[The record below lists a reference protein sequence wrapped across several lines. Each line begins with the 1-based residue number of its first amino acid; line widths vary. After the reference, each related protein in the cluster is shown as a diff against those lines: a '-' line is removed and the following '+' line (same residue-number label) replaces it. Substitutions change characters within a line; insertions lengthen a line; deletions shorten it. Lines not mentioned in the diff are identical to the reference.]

1 MIWENIRLAFRDL
14 AANKLRTA
22 LSLLGIVIGVSSVI
36 VITTLG
42 ESATASIESNFA
54 EAGLETL
61 TVFPG
66 RSADQAERF
75 FTLELAED
83 ISNAVPGV
91 AQVIPLQQGQVR
103 AIYRD
108 DSLGATAIAT
118 TPAYAEVFDWGAT
131 LGSFVTEEDNA
142 RRRRSVVLGAQVA
155 EDFFGD
161 EDPVGR
167 VIRLSLGGT
176 LSSFRVTG
184 VMAERSASI
193 GVSFDDRV
201 FVPYQTYATRLARVE
216 QVGAYVVE
224 ISPDADPIAV
234 GEGVDEYLSGL
245 TGDENAF
252 NVLSPSTIAET
263 FSEVTGTLSTFLAG
277 IAAISL
283 LVGGIGIMNI
293 MLVAVVERT
302 REIGI
307 RKALGATPA
316 VIRGQFLTEAI
327 SLTLIGGGLGV
338 ALGTGISAL
347 GVRLL
352 DISLAPAYWSYG
364 LALGFSAAVGLF
376 FGLYPAWRA
385 SRLDPVQAL
394 SYE

>member
-1 MIWENIRLAFRDL
+1 MIWENIKLAFRDL
-14 AANKLRTA
+14 GANKLRTA

-42 ESATASIESNFA
+42 ESATASIEGNFA
-54 EAGLETL
+54 QAGLETL
-61 TVFPG
+61 TIFPG
-66 RSADQAERF
+66 RTASEAERF
-75 FTLELAED
+75 FTLDLADD
-83 ISNAVPGV
+83 ITAAVPGISRV
-91 AQVIPLQQGQVR
+91 VPVQQGQVR

-108 DSLGATAIAT
+108 ESIAATALAT
-118 TPAYAEVFDWGAT
+118 TPEYAEIFDWGAT
-131 LGSFVTEEDNA
+131 SGNFVTADDNN
-142 RRRRSVVLGAQVA
+142 RRRRVVVIGADIA
-155 EDFFGD
+155 DDFFGD
-161 EDPVGR
+161 ENPVGR
-167 VIRLSLGGT
+167 VLRLSIGGS
-176 LSSFRVTG
+176 LSSFRIIG
-184 VMAERSASI
+184 VMTEKSASI
-193 GVSFDDRV
+193 GVSFNDRV
-201 FVPYQTYATRLARVE
+201 YVPYETYASRLSRIDE
-216 QVGAYVVE
+216 VGAYVAEVAE
-224 ISPDADPIAV
+224 GSDPVAA
-234 GEGVDEYLSGL
+234 GEALDRYLTSL

-293 MLVAVVERT
+293 MLVAVAERT

-316 VIRGQFLTEAI
+316 AIRGQFLTEAI
-327 SLTLIGGGLGV
+327 SLTLVGGAIGV

-347 GVRLL
+347 GVRLI
-352 DISLAPAYWSYG
+352 DVSLTPAYWAYG